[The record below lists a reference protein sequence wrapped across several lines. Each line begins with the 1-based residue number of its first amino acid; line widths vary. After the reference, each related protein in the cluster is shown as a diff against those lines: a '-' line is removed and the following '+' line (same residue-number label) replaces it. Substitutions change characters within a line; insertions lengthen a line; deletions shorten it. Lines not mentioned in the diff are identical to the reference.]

1 MRKIT
6 LLLTLLLGIGGAS
19 AKTRTTTLWE
29 GTYTKNIE
37 IPVENLV
44 EGATVTVYTTVTA
57 SDNADDRK
65 LRIFYTAAGDSWT
78 QTTFP
83 DISDWVEREASSD
96 SYSFTITSSAMSI
109 LKDDTQS
116 HKILYIGA
124 INSSYITISKITL
137 TETLTPLST
146 GENLLSETWVPTEE
160 SNKEFDAIPT
170 AKIGDVI
177 LVNISCPANWAWT
190 EFYVRD
196 KEGNDFVT
204 VGNYGKSYVDATDD
218 TYEYVISNLADLK
231 KIRENGFIIRA
242 KVNCSI
248 SSVKLLSYSDSYG
261 YVTVNISDAGY
272 ATWSSDKKYDFST
285 AGITAYYA
293 SAVETGTVTL
303 TSMDITW
310 DYQGY
315 ILKATPGDYDVME
328 SLTTDGTYYPSTNYL
343 KYQVSEGT
351 VNASESGDTKYRYIF
366 AKHNSEIGFYK
377 LTTDH
382 TLAAHKAYLE
392 TPDDITPTA
401 NARVALI
408 FDNSEPTAI
417 KNVNEWNT
425 EDFIYYNLNGVRVQN
440 PTKGLYIVNG
450 KKVVVR

>member
-1 MRKIT
+1 MKKLIFT
-6 LLLTLLLGIGGAS
+6 FVALLTMATGVK
-19 AKTRTTTLWE
+19 AKTVETTLWK
-29 GTYTKNIE
+29 GTYTDG
-37 IPVENLV
+37 VELNSSTISTFAAGNVLRV
-44 EGATVTVYTTVTA
+44 YVTVPGSGANFKIVYKGESNSWAETTIPSLATQWPWVDGGNTYYDITFTDADITAFSGNNIYIYKGESSNITKVT
-57 SDNADDRK
+57 
-65 LRIFYTAAGDSWT
+65 LR
-78 QTTFP
+78 QTPTP
-83 DISDWVEREASSD
+83 TSTTNISSD
-96 SYSFTITSSAMSI
+96 SYAADWDG
-109 LKDDTQS
+109 KA
-116 HKILYIGA
+116 Y
-124 INSSYITISKITL
+124 
-137 TETLTPLST
+137 
-146 GENLLSETWVPTEE
+146 
-160 SNKEFDAIPT
+160 DAVD
-170 AKIGDVI
+170 AAQIGDVI
-177 LVNISCPANWAWT
+177 RFTYTATGTWLQM
-190 EFYVRD
+190 YVMNNSKGEEWQTD
-196 KEGNDFVT
+196 AYSITSGE
-204 VGNYGKSYVDATDD
+204 SY
-218 TYEYVISNLADLK
+218 TYEYVIPDYATLK
-231 KIRENGFIIRA
+231 KIRTEGFAI
-242 KVNCSI
+242 KGQDYQI
-248 SSVKLLSYSDSYG
+248 SSVDLLTYADSYG
-261 YVTVNISDAGY
+261 YTTVTITDTGY
-272 ATWSSDKKYDFST
+272 ATWSSDKKYDFAS

-293 SAVETGTVTL
+293 SAVATGVVTL

-351 VNASESGDTKYRYIF
+351 VTASTSGTYHYIL
-366 AKHNSEIGFYK
+366 AKHNSDIGFYK
-377 LTTDH
+377 LTSDH